1 MRRRKKSVECST
13 ETVMIDGELFWIRLG
28 ASTLV
33 CAVTG
38 LQNERLYR
46 VGLDHAFFSFMA
58 GVGEG
63 G

>member
-1 MRRRKKSVECST
+1 MECST